1 MRAPRF
7 FLSDQK
13 EAFAAFKL
21 LSNNF
26 VNESRELSTVPNV
39 GTIDTGTFEEVTGDE
54 RTSLHR
60 YNSDQLC
67 DWLFDFDGN
76 GGMWDRFKLF
86 EREGDRERRKVQSQR
101 SVGRP

>member
-1 MRAPRF
+1 MRRGAEMRAPRF

-39 GTIDTGTFEEVTGDE
+39 DTIDTETFEEVT
-54 RTSLHR
+54 
-60 YNSDQLC
+60 
-67 DWLFDFDGN
+67 
-76 GGMWDRFKLF
+76 
-86 EREGDRERRKVQSQR
+86 
-101 SVGRP
+101 